1 MNLAVQIEPI
11 FKILHFQRINPV
23 IGSRNLFFWRHHQSH
38 GCHTRIFEGTDF
50 CLISKDCARTVFA
63 AIEMLVKDDDE
74 QFMLTK
80 NQFVGEKL
88 SPNAAV
94 VMLVK
99 YVDEIC
105 RWKICWML
113 LNRFLY
119 VGENITIIFSS
130 TSFTHIRTAAKFND
144 SQFVVLLKG
153 LKAMGIRSYWSLFSF
168 TSVLLRMMAKK
179 QISILK
185 LVCWSILM

>member
-11 FKILHFQRINPV
+11 FKILHFSTDQSCNRIKKF
-23 IGSRNLFFWRHHQSH
+23 IFCRHQPSH
-38 GCHTRIFEGTDF
+38 GCDTRIFEGTDF

-105 RWKICWML
+105 R
-113 LNRFLY
+113 
-119 VGENITIIFSS
+119 
-130 TSFTHIRTAAKFND
+130 
-144 SQFVVLLKG
+144 
-153 LKAMGIRSYWSLFSF
+153 
-168 TSVLLRMMAKK
+168 
-179 QISILK
+179 
-185 LVCWSILM
+185 